1 MKNSRTQ
8 GSAAVAIVVILIVAL
23 LGVLGFLFW
32 QNNSNKKTEATVTSN
47 ARESSSVDPY
57 KDWNTYVAINSKY
70 EIKYPKNWIALK
82 ETVSDGPYIRNFDP
96 VSEQSQDGYQ
106 GYPEGYI
113 NIRIL
118 RDGNDG
124 DFKARTGYTTLE
136 WYEALGKVQ
145 VNDGPTTHFP
155 QDVKAT
161 KISGLPAKSTKS
173 VFTETDEI
181 IYILRGDELYSI
193 NLYPYGI
200 SSDPTVKLMLDS
212 FTFTN

>member
-1 MKNSRTQ
+1 MIKNSRNQT
-8 GSAAVAIVVILIVAL
+8 GSAHVVIIIILIVAL

-32 QNNSNKKTEATVTSN
+32 QNYSNKETEATVTSN
-47 ARESSSVDPY
+47 AHESSSVDLY
-57 KDWNTYVAINSKY
+57 KGWNTYVAINSKY
-70 EIKYPKNWIALK
+70 EIRYPKNWIALK

-96 VSEQSQDGYQ
+96 ASRQSQG

-113 NIRIL
+113 NMRIL
-118 RDGNDG
+118 RDGNNS
-124 DFKARTGYTTLE
+124 DFKTRTGYTTLD

-145 VNDGPTTHFP
+145 VADGPTTYLP

-161 KISGLPAKSTKS
+161 KISGLPAKSTKG

-212 FTFTN
+212 FTFTY